1 MGPGR
6 GRALNVPTLG
16 LWGPR
21 ALSGSAPQDSP
32 QDSSLAPRLRG
43 WNARCWIENLLSFH
57 WGGSSSVDAYY
68 ELLRQPQTHQGPSL
82 RCSLPVL
89 GGMCPS
95 APQGH
100 APPCLQAFALSRPWV
115 SFSRPFAGLP
125 STSLLMSGP
134 RSVLRSQAVG
144 APAGCPGTELSLL
157 LPIPEAVHSG
167 IFLCLQAEPEQAQV
181 SVCGWLTFPCHALW
195 PGRAEPCVASR
206 S

>member
-1 MGPGR
+1 M
-6 GRALNVPTLG
+6 L
-16 LWGPR
+16 
-21 ALSGSAPQDSP
+21 D
-32 QDSSLAPRLRG
+32 
-43 WNARCWIENLLSFH
+43 ENLLSFH

-82 RCSLPVL
+82 RCSLPVM

-100 APPCLQAFALSRPWV
+100 APPCLQGLWFPQGPGFPSPALS
-115 SFSRPFAGLP
+115 AGLP

-134 RSVLRSQAVG
+134 RSVLRSRAVG